1 MENVGFRGGTGS
13 YQGGKAGGCDFSSH
27 AGDIGINSKIDP
39 ESAVLGCCGADALEG
54 AGIE

>member
-1 MENVGFRGGTGS
+1 VRFHLRLQFRS
-13 YQGGKAGGCDFSSH
+13 YGGCDFSSH

-39 ESAVLGCCGADALEG
+39 ESAVFGCCGADALEG